1 MAVKMQLHLRAI
13 INRGTRLPL
22 NCGLGTRMATSF
34 DSLKL
39 LMMPVL
45 TQRNHVAGSK
55 APLTDTP
62 MGLRLLRR

>member
-45 TQRNHVAGSK
+45 TQRNHAGSK
-55 APLTDTP
+55 APLTNTP